1 MLDHTIYKDKTLKQL
16 KSEYK
21 KWEKEVETIRQKC
34 IDDSESFETFMEKSH
49 EMKEK
54 MFFIDKYIRLKETP
68 TVEFGKEW
76 KCELVE
82 LTRFGTWCL
91 QNGVTDTNGKGYYA
105 TITSKSDIEIKPT
118 DVEFGIVRNDFTH
131 VMWFDNALSDN

>member
-1 MLDHTIYKDKTLKQL
+1 MLDHTIYETKSLKQL

-21 KWEKEVETIRQKC
+21 KWEKEVETMRKKC
-34 IDDSESFETFMEKSH
+34 IDESDTFDTFMEKTH
-49 EMKEK
+49 DMKEK
-54 MFFIDKYIRLKETP
+54 MFFIDKYIRKKETP

-76 KCELVE
+76 NGELIELV
-82 LTRFGTWCL
+82 RFGSWCL
-91 QNGVTDTNGKGYYA
+91 QNSVTDTNGKGYYA

-131 VMWFDNALSDN
+131 VLWFGNNNS